1 MNRWPKV
8 NIIPKIAC
16 VLVALLSILTMKGQ
30 IDADRVLRVGQN
42 ALYFED
48 YVLSIQYFNQ
58 AIQAKPYLSQPYLFR
73 AIAKLNLDDFK
84 GAEEDAA
91 KALQLNPF
99 LTDAWEVRGVA
110 RQNLNDLSGAI
121 SDYKRALDL
130 LPRNRQIL
138 FNMALAQS
146 DAKQTASADST
157 FTELLRFYPGFEN
170 GYLGRARLLLTE
182 GDTVKASADIDK
194 ALSIN
199 KNALNAYV
207 MRAGIAMQKDQNFEQ
222 ALADLNT
229 AVKLEP
235 RHAPLY
241 INRAYL
247 RYKLDDYFGA
257 MADFDYAIG
266 LEPANDVALFNR
278 ALLLSEVGDN
288 DRALQDYN
296 RILELNPDNIR
307 ARYNR
312 ALVKGEK
319 HDFKGAISDINHVI
333 EKYPNFDG
341 ALFLRSEFYRNSGQ
355 TAKAKGDYD
364 KAVALTKAPAD
375 PSSLP
380 NDDDQLFTGND
391 GTPEAAARRFSSLL
405 TIESS
410 PDIEQ
415 EYNNSSIRGRVQER
429 NVPMDIEPL
438 MELTYYVTS
447 SELGGS
453 TYFIKEVDDINSSRM
468 LRMAIS
474 VSSTPGRLTDEDAIG
489 RHFSSIEYYNSYIAT
504 HTPRAI
510 DYIGRAMD
518 FITVR
523 NYPAAIEDL
532 TRAIALTP
540 DSPVAY
546 ALRAQAKFHNT
557 TEGED
562 ALARGSR
569 IAAAADDYDMAVK
582 LSPRSAPLWF
592 DKGNLHYFQ
601 GDFTSAISAFTRAIE
616 LKADMG
622 EAYYNRGYVYMKMG
636 NTSAGVAD
644 LSKAGELGVVKA
656 YNLIKRMSK

>member
-1 MNRWPKV
+1 MRNALHISPYV
-8 NIIPKIAC
+8 TSIIIA
-16 VLVALLSILTMKGQ
+16 LFQFLTLNAQ

-58 AIQAKPYLSQPYLFR
+58 AIQAKPYLSQPYLYR
-73 AIAKLNLDDFK
+73 AIAKLNLDDYK
-84 GAEEDAA
+84 GAEEDADM
-91 KALQLNPF
+91 ALKLNPF

-110 RQNLNDLSGAI
+110 RQNLNEYAGAI

-138 FNMALAQS
+138 FNMAMAQC
-146 DAKQTASADST
+146 DADLPEAADST
-157 FTELLRFYPGFEN
+157 YTELLHYHPGFEN
-170 GYLGRARLLLTE
+170 GYLGRARLSIIK
-182 GDTVKASADIDK
+182 GDTIKALSDIEK

-199 KNALNAYV
+199 KNALNAYI
-207 MRAGIAMQKDQNFEQ
+207 MRAGISIQRDNDFQN

-229 AVKLEP
+229 AIKLEP
-235 RHAPLY
+235 RHASLY
-241 INRAYL
+241 INRAYA

-278 ALLLSEVGDN
+278 ALLLTEVGDN
-288 DRALQDYN
+288 DRALKDYD
-296 RILELNPDNIR
+296 RILELDADNIR

-319 HDFKGAISDINHVI
+319 HDFKGAVSDINHVI
-333 EKYPNFDG
+333 DRYPDFAG
-341 ALFLRSEFYRNSGQ
+341 ALFLRSEFYQNSGQ
-355 TAKAKGDYD
+355 TSKAKADYD
-364 KAVALTKAPAD
+364 KAMALTKNPPDA
-375 PSSLP
+375 STLSKEEK
-380 NDDDQLFTGND
+380 NIFGTDD
-391 GTPEAAARRFSSLL
+391 TPEAAARRFSSLL
-405 TIESS
+405 TIESD

-415 EYNNSSIRGRVQER
+415 EYNNTSIRVRVQER

-438 MELTYYVTS
+438 MELTYYVS
-447 SELGGS
+447 GSELGGG
-453 TYFIKEVDDINSSRM
+453 TYYIKEVDDINSTRM
-468 LRMAIS
+468 LRMAIN
-474 VSSTPGRLTDEDAIG
+474 VTSTPGRLTDEEAIAM
-489 RHFSSIEYYNSYIAT
+489 HFTSIEYYNSYIAT
-504 HTPRAI
+504 HSPRAI

-532 TRAIALTP
+532 NRAASLTA
-540 DSPVAY
+540 DSPVVY
-546 ALRAQAKFHNT
+546 ALRAQARFHNV

-562 ALARGSR
+562 ALTRNSR
-569 IAAAADDYDMAVK
+569 TSAVADDIEMAVK
-582 LSPRSAPLWF
+582 LSPRSAPLWYN
-592 DKGNLHYFQ
+592 KGILHYMQ
-601 GDFTSAISAFTRAIE
+601 GDLTSAISAFTKALE

-636 NTSAGVAD
+636 NTTAGVAD

-656 YNLIKRMSK
+656 YNLIKRISK